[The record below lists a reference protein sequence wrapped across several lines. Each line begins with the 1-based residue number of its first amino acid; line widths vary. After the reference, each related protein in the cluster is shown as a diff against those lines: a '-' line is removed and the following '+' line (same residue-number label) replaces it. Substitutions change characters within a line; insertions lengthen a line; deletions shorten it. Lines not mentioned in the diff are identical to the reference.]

1 MTKAAN
7 RRLFFWSGLH
17 LGKASLAVFAG
28 WVRHAQAVR
37 RSRRELGGMDERMLS
52 DIGISR
58 AGAHTEANR
67 KFWDLPPVEK

>member
-7 RRLFFWSGLH
+7 RRLYFWSWIY
-17 LGKASLAVFAG
+17 LGRASLAALAG
-28 WVRHAQAVR
+28 WVKHARAVR
-37 RSRRELGGMDERMLS
+37 RSRRELGGMNDRMLS

-67 KFWDLPPVEK
+67 KFWDLPPVDK